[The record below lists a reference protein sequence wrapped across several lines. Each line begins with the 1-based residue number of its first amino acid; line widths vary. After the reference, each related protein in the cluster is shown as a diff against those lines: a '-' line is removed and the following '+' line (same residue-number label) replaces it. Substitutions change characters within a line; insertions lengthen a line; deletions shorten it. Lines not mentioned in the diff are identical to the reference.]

1 MSKVSVMTMYDTKK
15 LLSRYNVGACKHNLT
30 RKANKNEKI
39 VEIAGN
45 TKDLPQR

>member
-1 MSKVSVMTMYDTKK
+1 MTMYDTKK

-39 VEIAGN
+39 IEITGN

>member
-1 MSKVSVMTMYDTKK
+1 MSKVSVMTMYDIKK
-15 LLSRYNVGACKHNLT
+15 LLSRYNVAAYKHNLI

-39 VEIAGN
+39 IEIAGN